1 MFETIRAYHPRIIPL
16 VFLAIYEPILIHR
29 GADFDGH
36 FITITMVGVAFLSW
50 PDGTEASE
58 SAVGFHPLPPPF
70 DLFMAIGF
78 LLVPG
83 VLMLAHVLI

>member
-1 MFETIRAYHPRIIPL
+1 VLEKIWAYHPRIIPL
-16 VFLAIYEPILIHR
+16 VFLAIYEPILIHC

-36 FITITMVGVAFLSW
+36 FITLAMVGVSFLSW

-58 SAVGFHPLPPPF
+58 SVAGFHPLPPPF
-70 DLFMAIGF
+70 DLFLAVGF

-83 VLMLAHVLI
+83 VLMLLHVLI